1 MHRAH
6 SLPFTHEHGFVSP
19 PLSSASSTAFEV
31 PTVLVHPPEDE
42 DEAMP
47 FCAFDASQEVAE
59 AEMVFTTPEMELVQS
74 ELDDWPETVHP
85 NAEQAP
91 AFHRSQTD
99 SAVIMPRRGAISHSS
114 LSRIMTPPGLPS
126 IPESPK
132 RAKEKDDDD
141 IVEVMKVRRGEGM
154 LDVTYAHTHGTV
166 PTLRRSKTLRSRA
179 AQALRSI
186 KNVGKVP
193 RRPPLGQVFP
203 KKENEH
209 TVKTEVPT
217 QVSSTKDKHRA
228 KAKAQP
234 SSTQSTLPRL
244 KKRVSQPL
252 NNLFG
257 GGSESVVP
265 SASDAI
271 DFGVPPSHS
280 GGFRTFSYSRR
291 ASAST
296 PALQLMK
303 DEPARPTSPTFS
315 LRGTRPK
322 FSFVNLQSIFSG
334 NMQPVPAEP
343 QQAEES
349 PDVDDD
355 VVPQTPVDDGWDS
368 AEDYDSPRRR
378 VDPGRVPRCSD
389 ENVYPEQEISF
400 EMRLNSLH
408 FDSFN
413 IDAEGF

>member
-19 PLSSASSTAFEV
+19 PPSSASSTAFEV
-31 PTVLVHPPEDE
+31 PTVFVHPPE

-59 AEMVFTTPEMELVQS
+59 SEMVFTTPEMELVQS
-74 ELDDWPETVHP
+74 ELDDWPETVHST
-85 NAEQAP
+85 AEHAP

-99 SAVIMPRRGAISHSS
+99 NAVIMPRRGAISHSS

-154 LDVTYAHTHGTV
+154 LDVTYAHGTV

-203 KKENEH
+203 AKENEDA
-209 TVKTEVPT
+209 VKTEVPT
-217 QVSSTKDKHRA
+217 QATATVDKHRA
-228 KAKAQP
+228 KPKAQP
-234 SSTQSTLPRL
+234 TSTQSSLPRL

-252 NNLFG
+252 TNLFG

-265 SASDAI
+265 SASDAV
-271 DFGVPPSHS
+271 DLGVSPSHS
-280 GGFRTFSYSRR
+280 GGFRTFSYSRK

-296 PALQLMK
+296 PALQLLR
-303 DEPARPTSPTFS
+303 DEPARPTSPSFS

-334 NMQPVPAEP
+334 NMQPTPAEP
-343 QQAEES
+343 QQVEES
-349 PDVDDD
+349 PDLDDA
-355 VVPQTPVDDGWDS
+355 VPQTPVDVDDGWDS
-368 AEDYDSPRRR
+368 GEDYDSPRRR
-378 VDPGRVPRCSD
+378 VDPGRAPRCSD
-389 ENVYPEQEISF
+389 ENAYPEEEISF
-400 EMRLNSLH
+400 EMRLNSFH
-408 FDSFN
+408 FDSFD
-413 IDAEGF
+413 IDAEAF